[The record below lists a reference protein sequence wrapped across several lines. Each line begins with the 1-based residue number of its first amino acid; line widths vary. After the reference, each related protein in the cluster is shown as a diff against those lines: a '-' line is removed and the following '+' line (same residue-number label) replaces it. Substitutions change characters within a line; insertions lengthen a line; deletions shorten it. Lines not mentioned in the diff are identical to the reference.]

1 LLTKQYKSRILFDYP
16 VHSRY
21 NEMQEQFYRGDY
33 MATMKEIADLA
44 GVSTAT
50 VSHVVNGT
58 KKLSPETTER
68 VLMAIQQLNYT
79 PNTLAKSLRSG
90 QTHNIGVLVED
101 IRGLPVPDIV
111 SGISETLSKSG
122 YRTLMYDLHL
132 LEKLYNQYEQIV
144 AYRERINAGVSVLQ
158 QSHVD
163 GIIYVGMHDRHLD
176 QLLDPLDR
184 PLVFAYSHGTQM
196 DTYVTY
202 ANLDSACEMTRYLIN
217 RGHTDIAVIAGH
229 PHSYPTV
236 MRLKGCQKAMD
247 EAGLSLPDSMI
258 RYGNWEY
265 DSGYI
270 CTKELLCAKHRPT
283 AIFAMNDLMAAGCIH
298 ALQEIGLSV
307 PGDIAVVGFDNREI
321 ARYLQPP
328 LTTVALPTAE
338 IGVRSAKH
346 ILSLIQNPDVPP
358 QREIIPC
365 AIIERNSV

>member
-1 LLTKQYKSRILFDYP
+1 
-16 VHSRY
+16 
-21 NEMQEQFYRGDY
+21 

-68 VLMAIQQLNYT
+68 VLTAIQKLNYK
-79 PNTLAKSLRSG
+79 PNTLAKSLRCG
-90 QTHNIGVLVED
+90 QTHNIGILVED
-101 IRGLPVPDIV
+101 IRGLPVAEIV

-122 YRTLMYDLHL
+122 YRTLMFDLHL

-144 AYRERINAGVSVLQ
+144 AYRERINAGIAVLQ

-176 QLLDPLDR
+176 QLFDPLDR
-184 PLVFAYSHGTQM
+184 PLVFAYSHGTQT

-202 ANLDSACEMTRYLIN
+202 ANLDSAFEMTNYLISK
-217 RGHTDIAVIAGH
+217 GHERIAVIAGH

-247 EAGLSLPDSMI
+247 EAGLKLPNEYI
-258 RYGNWEY
+258 RYGDWEY
-265 DSGYI
+265 DSGYN
-270 CTKELLCAKHRPT
+270 CTKELLSCEDRPT

-298 ALQEIGLSV
+298 ALQEAGLRV

-328 LTTVALPTAE
+328 LTTVALPNTE
-338 IGVRSAKH
+338 IGIRAAKH
-346 ILSLIQNPDVPP
+346 ILSRIQNPDAPP
-358 QREIIPC
+358 QREIVPC
-365 AIIERNSV
+365 SIIERESV

>member
-1 LLTKQYKSRILFDYP
+1 
-16 VHSRY
+16 
-21 NEMQEQFYRGDY
+21 

-79 PNTLAKSLRSG
+79 PNTLAKSLRCG
-90 QTHNIGVLVED
+90 QTHNIGILVED
-101 IRGLPVPDIV
+101 IRGLPVAEIV

-144 AYRERINAGVSVLQ
+144 AYRERINAGVAVLQ
-158 QSHVD
+158 QSLVD

-176 QLLDPLDR
+176 QLLDPLDK
-184 PLVFAYSHGTQM
+184 PLVFAYSHGTQT

-202 ANLDSACEMTRYLIN
+202 ANHDSAFDLTNYLIG
-217 RGHTDIAVIAGH
+217 RGHKRIAVIAGH

-236 MRLKGCQKAMD
+236 MRLKGCQKAIA
-247 EAGLSLPDSMI
+247 EAGLELPDAYI
-258 RYGNWEY
+258 RYGDWEY
-265 DSGYI
+265 DSGYK
-270 CTKELLCAKHRPT
+270 CTQELLACEERPS
-283 AIFAMNDLMAAGCIH
+283 AVFAMNDLMAAGCIH
-298 ALQEIGLSV
+298 ALQEAGLGV
-307 PGDIAVVGFDNREI
+307 PGDIAVAGFDNREI

-328 LTTVALPTAE
+328 LTTVALPTTE
-338 IGVRSAKH
+338 IGVRAAKH
-346 ILSLIQNPDVPP
+346 MLSRIQNPDAPP
-358 QREIIPC
+358 QREIVPC
-365 AIIERNSV
+365 SIIERASV